1 MEDNIILIATNLK
14 TGDSHGFNTHIECA
28 RKLRIDLGSITKVLK
43 GSRKQAG
50 GYTFQYKK
58 CTDISSDELV
68 PVPKRIRHKTKS
80 NHIIATN
87 IKTGESHEF
96 TTNVECARQL
106 GLNNSHITKVLK
118 GKQKQTGGY
127 TFKYKEGYNERECS

>member
-1 MEDNIILIATNLK
+1 MIIIATNLK
-14 TGDSHGFNTHIECA
+14 TGKSHGFNTNVECA
-28 RKLRIDLGSITKVLK
+28 RKLRIDLSNLASVLK
-43 GSRKQAG
+43 GRRKQTG

-87 IKTGESHEF
+87 IKTGEFHEF

-106 GLNNSHITKVLK
+106 CLNNSHITKVLK

-127 TFKYKEGYNERECS
+127 TFKYKEGYNER